1 MEKDNK
7 SRIYYIY
14 GKQFKSVETA
24 TTYLATSGLCWLPL
38 QTLCTQNGD
47 TDLDPGRLT
56 LW

>member
-7 SRIYYIY
+7 FRIYYIY

-24 TTYLATSGLCWLPL
+24 ISYLATSGLCWLPL

-56 LW
+56 LC

>member
-7 SRIYYIY
+7 FRIYYIY

-24 TTYLATSGLCWLPL
+24 TTYLATSGLCWLRL
-38 QTLCTQNGD
+38 QTLCTQSGN